1 MSDFKPFLAKL
12 LQASY
17 DAPMSCLISLLLEAN
32 RNEMAG
38 NFSFPIATK

>member
-1 MSDFKPFLAKL
+1 MSDLKPFLAKL
-12 LQASY
+12 LQ
-17 DAPMSCLISLLLEAN
+17 DMMCTNILFNFPLEAN